1 MKRKKP
7 IVSYSADEV
16 AKQRKRGKDLTDWQR
31 VDQLT
36 EADIDAAIADDAD
49 ADTGPINWA
58 TVEVGLPQRK
68 REVHI
73 RLDGEVLD
81 WFKQQGRGYQ
91 TRINA
96 VLRAFYENR
105 RGSQGHAPRS

>member
-7 IVSYSADEV
+7 IVSYSANEI

-31 VDQLT
+31 VDRLT
-36 EADIDAAIADDAD
+36 ESELDAAIADDAD

-96 VLRAFYENR
+96 VLRAFYEHR
-105 RGSQGHAPRS
+105 RAAQGHGPRS

>member
-16 AKQRKRGKDLTDWQR
+16 VKQRQRGNDLTDWQR

-36 EADIDAAIADDAD
+36 EADIDAAIADDAA
-49 ADTGPINWA
+49 ADTGTINWA

-105 RGSQGHAPRS
+105 RASQSHGPRS